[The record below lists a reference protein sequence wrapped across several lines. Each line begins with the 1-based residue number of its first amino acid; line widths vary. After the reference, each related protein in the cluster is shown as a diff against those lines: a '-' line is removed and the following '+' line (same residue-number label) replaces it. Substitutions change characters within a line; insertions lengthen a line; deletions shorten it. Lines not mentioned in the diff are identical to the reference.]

1 MEFALWPIA
10 LRTDLVR
17 AFRPG
22 ESATREGPFRTLRQ
36 HGWATPGVPL
46 HIREGGRA
54 AGHVVVFS
62 ILNIEAAMCARCGE
76 ATTAAS
82 FAKAAARIE
91 ASATFVRLQVFLSQ
105 WPASA
110 VSSLVEGAHVPE
122 DSALALV
129 LRTLALQT
137 ATVRLQ
143 RRFAKHALACHVG
156 RISSSTEG
164 YVVVTN
170 EGGLS
175 IAVPRGLARAAHRER
190 IGECLAV
197 INSHVDARELIV
209 RAMPGIDVGRD
220 RAEPYSPFARVDG
233 FERINATD
241 AAYLRGRP
249 EPLTIQIPVTIEQ

>member
-1 MEFALWPIA
+1 
-10 LRTDLVR
+10 LV
-17 AFRPG
+17 
-22 ESATREGPFRTLRQ
+22 L
-36 HGWATPGVPL
+36 
-46 HIREGGRA
+46 
-54 AGHVVVFS
+54 FS
-62 ILNIEAAMCARCGE
+62 ILNVEAAMCARCGE
-76 ATTAAS
+76 ETTAAS
-82 FAKAAARIE
+82 FANAAARIE
-91 ASATFVRLQVFLSQ
+91 ASAAFLRLQGFLSQ
-105 WPASA
+105 SPTSA

-122 DSALALV
+122 ESAIALV
-129 LRTLALQT
+129 LRTLARQT

-143 RRFAKHALACHVG
+143 RRFAKHAPAFLG

-209 RAMPGIDVGRD
+209 RAIPGIDVGREH
-220 RAEPYSPFARVDG
+220 AEPYSPFARVDG

-241 AAYLRGRP
+241 AAYLRGQP
-249 EPLTIQIPVTIEQ
+249 EPLRIQIPVTIEQ